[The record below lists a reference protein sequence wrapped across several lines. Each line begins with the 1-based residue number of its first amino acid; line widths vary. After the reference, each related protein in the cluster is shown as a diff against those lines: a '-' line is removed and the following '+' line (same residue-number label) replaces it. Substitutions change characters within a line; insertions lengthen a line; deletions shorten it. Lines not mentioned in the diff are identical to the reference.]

1 MGEWNYV
8 TNRDGINKVLR
19 KRVQDNGKFENVY
32 TLACVEF
39 MMLSWRVT

>member
-32 TLACVEF
+32 TLAMYSHIV
-39 MMLSWRVT
+39 R